1 LYISIN
7 KDNTKVTAFANINGI
22 SDKVIPY
29 ISHEKTPAVKII
41 NIYRDISF
49 VLFVFQTFTACGKKA
64 KVVQNAAKK
73 PMYFNIKFKIIIF

>member
-1 LYISIN
+1 M
-7 KDNTKVTAFANINGI
+7 
-22 SDKVIPY
+22 SDIVIPY

-41 NIYRDISF
+41 NIYRDMSF

-73 PMYFNIKFKIIIF
+73 PMYFDIKFKTIIFKGAFCCQVPQTPLHN